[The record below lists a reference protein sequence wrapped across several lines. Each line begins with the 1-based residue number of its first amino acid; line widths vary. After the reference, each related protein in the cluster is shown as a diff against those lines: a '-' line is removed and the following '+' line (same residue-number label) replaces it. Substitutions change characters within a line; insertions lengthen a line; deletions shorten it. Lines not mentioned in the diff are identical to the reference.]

1 MSTLAGKAEVESE
14 PVAVRAW
21 AEGRTVYLELND
33 GRIFG
38 FPANRFDRLKSAS
51 DEDLKKVKLEV
62 NGFAL
67 RWEGIDEDITV
78 PGVVAGRFELPPEN
92 KLEA

>member
-1 MSTLAGKAEVESE
+1 MNTSTGKVEVEVE

-21 AEGRTVYLELND
+21 ADGRKIFLELND

-38 FPANRFDRLKSAS
+38 FPANRFTRLKNAS
-51 DEDLKKVKLEV
+51 DEELKKVRIEV
-62 NGFAL
+62 NGYAL

-78 PGVVAGRFELPPEN
+78 PGVVTGRFELPPEN
-92 KLEA
+92 T

>member
-1 MSTLAGKAEVESE
+1 MNTSTGKVEAEIE

-21 AEGRTVYLELND
+21 ADGRKIFLELND

-38 FPANRFDRLKSAS
+38 FPANRFSRLKNAS
-51 DEDLKKVKLEV
+51 DEELKKVRIEV
-62 NGFAL
+62 NGYAL

-78 PGVVAGRFELPPEN
+78 PGVVTGRFELPPEN
-92 KLEA
+92 K

>member
-1 MSTLAGKAEVESE
+1 MNTSTGKAKVEVE

-21 AEGRTVYLELND
+21 ADGRKIFLELND

-38 FPANRFDRLKSAS
+38 FPANRFSRLKNAS
-51 DEDLKKVKLEV
+51 DEELKKVRIEV
-62 NGFAL
+62 NGYAL

-78 PGVVAGRFELPPEN
+78 PGVVTGRFELPPEN
-92 KLEA
+92 T